1 VGDHDVLSEG
11 TQHDDLADDAEWD
24 ACDADTARMVEL
36 LECHETGN
44 VYGTGDSDNIVF
56 WVMDAE

>member
-1 VGDHDVLSEG
+1 
-11 TQHDDLADDAEWD
+11 
-24 ACDADTARMVEL
+24 MVEL